1 MPYAIQIFFDN
12 RIEQVIQTIWQEQA
26 ESSIAPYLGTSGNR
40 PHISLSLC
48 EELDRVSCQVKLEAW
63 AAGVKSLPVSFQQL
77 GIFPAPG
84 AVVFTGPVVTPE
96 LLALQREV
104 DGLLDG
110 CCVWPEFDY
119 YRPGHWI
126 PHCTLAMEF
135 DDSQL
140 PRALEIAGHL
150 KLPLNG
156 SLSGVGVIEFRPVNH
171 LFGVPFR
178 EA

>member
-1 MPYAIQIFFDN
+1 MPYAIQLFFDDHVEKAI
-12 RIEQVIQTIWQEQA
+12 RTIWHEQA
-26 ESSIAPYLGTSGNR
+26 GSGVAPYLGTSGNR

-48 EELDRVSCQVKLEAW
+48 DDLDRATCQARLETWASSVKP
-63 AAGVKSLPVSFQQL
+63 LPISFQNL
-77 GIFPAPG
+77 GIFPAPD
-84 AVVFTGPVVTPE
+84 AVVYTGPVVTQE
-96 LLALQREV
+96 LLTLQREV

-135 DDSQL
+135 DDIQL

-156 SLSGVGVIEFRPVNH
+156 SISGVGVIEFRPVKH
-171 LFGVPFR
+171 LFGVAFR

>member
-1 MPYAIQIFFDN
+1 MPYAIQLFFDEKV
-12 RIEQVIQTIWQEQA
+12 EQAVQAIWGEQA
-26 ESSIAPYLGTSGNR
+26 ESGVAPYLGTSGNR

-48 EELDRVSCQVKLEAW
+48 EDLDRSACQAKLETW
-63 AAGVKSLPVSFQQL
+63 AAGVKPLPISFQNL

-84 AVVFTGPVVTPE
+84 AVVFTGPVVTSE
-96 LLALQREV
+96 LLALQRQV

-150 KLPLNG
+150 MLPLNG
-156 SLSGVGVIEFRPVNH
+156 SISGVGVIEFRPVKH
-171 LFGVPFR
+171 LFAYNLGS
-178 EA
+178 